1 MGQAIR
7 KRNNVQVLG
16 KGQETLI
23 FAHGFGSEQSAWRH
37 QVKAFQ
43 DRYRIILFDHV
54 GCGGSDFSAYS
65 PHRYSG
71 VHAYAED
78 LLELLEELKLSD
90 TIFVGHSFSGMVGV
104 LAALV
109 EPRRFR
115 QLVFVKST
123 PRLLDDPE
131 SGYVG
136 GFTRAELDAFFSAM
150 STSYYTWASGFAPL
164 AMGNPD
170 RPELGQEFAR
180 TLSSMRP
187 DIALALAR
195 MIFQYDHRL
204 DLPRLKVPT
213 LIIHSGEDLA
223 VPNQVGEY
231 MARRIPLARMMTIAA
246 RGHLPHLSAPEAVNR
261 AIENYLHAAAA

>member
-1 MGQAIR
+1 MSQSIH

-16 KGQETLI
+16 EGRDTLI
-23 FAHGFGSEQSAWRH
+23 FAHGFGSEQSVWRH
-37 QVKAFQ
+37 QVAAFK

-54 GCGGSDFSAYS
+54 GCGGSDLEAYD
-65 PHRYSG
+65 PRRYSG

-78 LLELLEELKLSD
+78 MLELFAELKLSD
-90 TIFVGHSFSGMVGV
+90 VIFVGHSFSGMVGV

-136 GFTRAELDAFFSAM
+136 GFTRAELDTFFNAM
-150 STSYYTWASGFAPL
+150 TSSYEAWASGFAPL
-164 AMGNPD
+164 AMGNPE
-170 RPELGQEFAR
+170 RPELGEEFTR

-195 MIFQYDHRL
+195 MFFQYDHRL

-213 LIIHSGEDLA
+213 LILHSGEDLA

-231 MARRIPLARMMTIAA
+231 MARRIPLARMTTITA

-261 AIENYLHAAAA
+261 AIDNYLSAAA

>member
-1 MGQAIR
+1 MGQAIW

-16 KGQETLI
+16 KGRDTLI

-37 QVKAFQ
+37 QVAAFQ

-54 GCGGSDFSAYS
+54 GCGASDLDAYS
-65 PHRYSG
+65 PQRYSG
-71 VHAYAED
+71 VQAYAED
-78 LLELLEELKLSD
+78 LLELCGELKLSD
-90 TIFVGHSFSGMVGV
+90 AIFVGHSFSGMVGV

-136 GFTRAELDAFFSAM
+136 GFSQAELDALFDAM
-150 STSYYTWASGFAPL
+150 ASSYHSWASGFAPL
-164 AMGNPD
+164 AMGNPE
-170 RPELGQEFAR
+170 RPELGQEFVR

-187 DIALALAR
+187 DIALNAAR
-195 MIFQYDHRL
+195 TIFQYDHRL

-246 RGHLPHLSAPEAVNR
+246 RGHLPHLSSPEAVNR
-261 AIENYLHAAAA
+261 AIDSYLHATA